1 MYHILLGYGKFSR
14 MRTNSPTG
22 CLRQNTVSP
31 HYFVIAHR
39 LATVV
44 NADRI
49 MVLKKGKIIETGTH
63 KELMAQGGYYASL
76 VHRQTRGLLAA

>member
-1 MYHILLGYGKFSR
+1 
-14 MRTNSPTG
+14 
-22 CLRQNTVSP
+22 
-31 HYFVIAHR
+31 VIAHR

-49 MVLKKGKIIETGTH
+49 LVLKKGRIIETGTH
-63 KELMAQGGYYASL
+63 KELMAQNGYYASL